1 MFSIENISV
10 LKAIL
15 LLDIIIIH
23 IFRAKKYVKY
33 TMHKN
38 NKLVW

>member
-15 LLDIIIIH
+15 LVDIIIVIH
-23 IFRAKKYVKY
+23 FFRAEKYVKY

-38 NKLVW
+38 NKLV